1 MTIDNLKKFLIGD
14 PFPTSHEIH
23 ERLDKVRA
31 LAVFA
36 SDPISSNAY
45 ATEAIMSVLIVLGSG
60 ALSMTLPLGLAVA
73 GLVLLVISSY
83 IQTIL
88 HYPGGGGAYIVSKDN
103 LGTQASLVA
112 AAALLTD
119 YILTVSVSVSAGV
132 RAVTSAFPEAFE
144 YRVWIALGAIIFIT
158 WINLRGMRES
168 GTIFAIPTYAFV
180 GGVLL
185 VIIIGLVRYFGL
197 FGAAPIPV
205 SAEVVAAETSLSGFA
220 YFWLLLRAFAGGCT
234 ALTGI
239 EAISDG
245 VQAFKPPES
254 KNAAITMVAMGVMAM
269 SLFIGISFLATHL
282 AIVPDDAESVLSQL
296 TRSVTGSG
304 ILYYWVQIFTA
315 LILFLAANTGFQDFP
330 RLSYFLARDGFLPRW
345 MQNRGDRLVFSS
357 GIVVLA
363 FAASMVVI
371 VFQANEIAMLPLYA
385 LGVMLG
391 FSLSQSGMFLLMRK
405 IGKLKPGETAHTG
418 GTEIHAE
425 RYTKAKQ
432 VLNVIGAVVTFVVFI
447 ILALTKFREGAWV
460 VILLIPILV
469 TAFYTVHKHYD
480 RVASALSTKNL
491 EFDQLAE
498 VADTVFVPVDDI
510 HQGSIQ
516 AIWYA
521 KRFSNDV
528 RALKISTTPEEEVRF
543 MRRWKRF
550 PELTSDILL
559 VVIEYDFRDILRPL
573 VDYIVNSSDL
583 EFPGMITTVVV
594 PEFIP
599 ENRAMGFLH
608 NQTANRLR
616 SRLRTHKNIVV
627 IDVPFHIES
636 MLRKETDS

>member
-1 MTIDNLKKFLIGD
+1 MMIDNLKKFLIGD

-132 RAVTSAFPEAFE
+132 RAVTSAFPEAFG
-144 YRVWIALGAIIFIT
+144 YRVWIALGAIMFIT

-168 GTIFAIPTYAFV
+168 GTVFAIPTYAFV

-185 VIIIGLVRYFGL
+185 VIVIGLVRYFGL

-205 SAEVVAAETSLSGFA
+205 SAEVVVAETSLSGFA

-254 KNAAITMVAMGVMAM
+254 RNAAITMVAMGVMAM

-304 ILYYWVQIFTA
+304 LVYYWVQIFTA

-405 IGKLKPGETAHTG
+405 IEKLKPGETAHTG
-418 GTEIHAE
+418 VTEIHAE
-425 RYTKAKQ
+425 RNTKAKQ
-432 VLNVIGAVVTFVVFI
+432 VLNVIGAVVTFIVFI
-447 ILALTKFREGAWV
+447 ILALTKFKEGAWV
-460 VILLIPILV
+460 VLLLIPILV

-480 RVASALSTKNL
+480 RVASALSTQNL
-491 EFDQLAE
+491 KFDQLAE
-498 VADTVFVPVDDI
+498 VADTVFVPIDDI

-521 KRFSNDV
+521 KRFSHDV

-616 SRLRTHKNIVV
+616 SRLRSHKNIVV

-636 MLRKETDS
+636 MLRKDTES